1 MIEFTYTMNDPLG
14 LHARPAGQLAK
25 KAAEFKSTVT
35 VVKGEKSADTRR
47 IMALMGLGVKGG
59 DTITL
64 RVEGEDEQT
73 TSAAVKEFLETNK
86 Y

>member
-25 KAAEFKSTVT
+25 KAAGFKSTVT
-35 VVKGEKSADTRR
+35 VVRGEKSADTRR
-47 IMALMGLGVKGG
+47 IMALMGLGVKDGE
-59 DTITL
+59 TITV
-64 RVEGEDEQT
+64 RVEGEDEENAA
-73 TSAAVKEFLETNK
+73 AAVKEFMETNK